1 MCSYLNDQ
9 RKVVADDT
17 AQIIIERCRKLC
29 RALQQY
35 RKMLRQLAERERSIY
50 EYLGGPIRSNICWEI
65 LANESSS
72 DDSSTR
78 VNYADSNQAD

>member
-29 RALQQY
+29 RALHQY
-35 RKMLRQLAERERSIY
+35 RKMLRQLAERERSLY